1 MASASN
7 GRGSSKIL
15 EEMGMMI
22 GRNYVKTT
30 VGWTIIVGHLGILL
44 YIFFGKTATWD
55 IGRQMSAAL
64 TVAPVFTA
72 YFVAV
77 VKSFVDSGTDHG
89 PGVMVNW
96 NYAIVS
102 FVIPAF
108 LMVGVLYVVYV
119 FPTEQFSK
127 PESLQQVLAGL
138 EVLLGGVVGYV
149 VDNLFPRPEKS

>member
-1 MASASN
+1 
-7 GRGSSKIL
+7 
-15 EEMGMMI
+15 MI

-30 VGWTIIVGHLGILL
+30 VGWTIIAGHLGIIL
-44 YIFFGKTATWD
+44 YIFAGKTDTWD
-55 IGRQMSAAL
+55 INRQISAAL

-77 VKSFVDSGTDHG
+77 VKSFVDSGSDHG
-89 PGVMVNW
+89 PGRMVNW
-96 NYAIVS
+96 NYAIIS
-102 FVIPAF
+102 FLLPVC
-108 LMVGVLYVVYV
+108 LMAGVVYVVYV

-149 VDNLFPRPEKS
+149 VDNLFPRPEQI